1 VPNHQG
7 NEKGVW
13 VGGPQTRDPDDSLV
27 LPLSPLLK
35 GGRQE
40 GGGHDSKR
48 SGNVKEWGGAVRG
61 GGSKDN
67 EQRQRAKTTSKDN
80 EEAERHSKTS
90 AHVPPG
96 KTPAHVPQSNWKR
109 AVASVKKFK
118 ALSVL
123 SSNKKALAPREHL
136 QPLGEKIPQH

>member
-1 VPNHQG
+1 M
-7 NEKGVW
+7 
-13 VGGPQTRDPDDSLV
+13 GGPQTRDPDDSLV

-40 GGGHDSKR
+40 GGGHESKR
-48 SGNVKEWGGAVRG
+48 SGNVKELGGAVRG
-61 GGSKDN
+61 GG
-67 EQRQRAKTTSKDN
+67 SKDN